1 MIRKWLATLTI
12 GVLLSGCIMAPMA
25 LIGPA
30 TSGINTASLIQSG
43 VTSSA
48 NYVVKINTGKTLTQ
62 HAVDAIIPENLYNS
76 IAADI
81 LKQAYFPEK
90 RADILIA
97 P

>member
-1 MIRKWLATLTI
+1 MIKKLLATLTI

-25 LIGPA
+25 LLGPV

-43 VTSSA
+43 LTSSA
-48 NYVVKINTGKTLTQ
+48 NYVVKKNTGKTIAQ
-62 HAVDAIIPENLYNS
+62 HAVDAIIPEGLYNS
-76 IAADI
+76 VAADI

-90 RADILIA
+90 KADILIA